1 MLPCSF
7 SISGLFS
14 SKGGEGGMSQNKG
27 VLRSFYLQSNS
38 SWLLLV
44 SGALRLLYLQRNS
57 SLALLLS
64 LSLLLLKL
72 LLLLLSLLLF
82 SSSLLSI
89 LFLNLSS
96 LS

>member
-64 LSLLLLKL
+64 LSLLL
-72 LLLLLSLLLF
+72 F